1 MRSKWDRWDT
11 WILLGVFLVVMGTIF
26 MLSDGFAL
34 GLIMLILGIITLAAR
49 IVYIQSNKN
58 GQKQRKWDKKYENPL
73 YGGLLLLMVGFFMLI
88 AEVGATFP
96 IILMVVGG
104 VLVVGTLFYVFVINI
119 PKNSVPQPS
128 QTPKQ
133 TTTHAPRTQA
143 TSHYPVIPPRKKND
157 TTLLVYNSSLAEYM
171 KMYRETAEELGK
183 VDNFEKNCHLLKMQ
197 VKLLQETCGY
207 ALQYLSN
214 RTEMLAAIGF
224 YYLFDVDSL
233 VFLHTK
239 KDTTQAQ
246 FTDIVQLLID
256 NFNDELLNTDPDL
269 FIKNIVDGYFMWR
282 QEEIPFDEYDY
293 KPKEILLPLDW
304 NKDDE

>member
-1 MRSKWDRWDT
+1 MFHKNMAIWLFL
-11 WILLGVFLVVMGTIF
+11 IIMGVIF
-26 MLSDGFAL
+26 MLTDGGLVL
-34 GLIMLILGIITLAAR
+34 GSIMSAVGVVLLLIR
-49 IVYIQSNKN
+49 IFY
-58 GQKQRKWDKKYENPL
+58 KQTTKEHPEKKIKIKRKYENPL
-73 YGGLLLLMVGFFMLI
+73 YGGLLLLFIGFFAII
-88 AEVGATFP
+88 AEVGTTFP
-96 IILMVVGG
+96 IILMVIGG
-104 VLVVGTLFYVFVINI
+104 LLIIGTLFYVFVIDI
-119 PKNSVPQPS
+119 PKKSVPQPS

-133 TTTHAPRTQA
+133 TTTHAPRSQA

-157 TTLLVYNSSLAEYM
+157 TTRLVYNSSLDEYM

-197 VKLLQETCGY
+197 VQLLQETCGY

-269 FIKNIVDGYFMWR
+269 FIKDIVDGYFMWR